1 MDRDHPTDAERF
13 SALWERHAGR
23 VQAYAMRHVD
33 RETAQEVVAETF
45 LVAWRRL
52 EDVPGEALPW
62 LLVVARNTVRNHGR
76 SVYRARQLHAALAA
90 LAPAGP
96 ADPASTVHER
106 QTLLRALAAMA
117 ATDREAI
124 LLVAWDGL
132 ASDEAAAVLGC
143 TEAAF
148 KMRLSRAR
156 RRLAGAVEE
165 RNTSTVTA
173 PSGSPA

>member
-1 MDRDHPTDAERF
+1 
-13 SALWERHAGR
+13 
-23 VQAYAMRHVD
+23 MRHVD

-62 LLVVARNTVRNHGR
+62 LLVVARNTVRNHSR
-76 SVYRARQLHAALAA
+76 SQYRARQLHSALAG

-96 ADPASTVHER
+96 TDPAAAVHER
-106 QTLLRALAAMA
+106 QMLLRALAAMTA
-117 ATDREAI
+117 NDREAI

-132 ASDEAAAVLGC
+132 TSGQASAVLGC
-143 TEAAF
+143 SEAAF

-156 RRLAGAVEE
+156 RRLADAVEE
-165 RNTSTVTA
+165 PSVRTVTEPA
-173 PSGSPA
+173 GSPT

>member
-1 MDRDHPTDAERF
+1 VDRDHPTDAERF

-23 VQAYAMRHVD
+23 VQAYAMRHVE

-62 LLVVARNTVRNHGR
+62 LLVVARNTVRNHSR
-76 SVYRARQLHAALAA
+76 SVYRARRLHAALAA

-96 ADPASTVHER
+96 TDPANAVHER
-106 QTLLRALAAMA
+106 QMLLRALAAMA
-117 ATDREAI
+117 ASDREAI

-132 ASDEAAAVLGC
+132 ASEQAAAVLGC

-165 RNTSTVTA
+165 RPARTVTE

>member
-52 EDVPGEALPW
+52 EDLPGEALPW
-62 LLVVARNTVRNHGR
+62 LLVVARNTVRNHSR

-96 ADPASTVHER
+96 TDPAKAVHER
-106 QTLLRALAAMA
+106 QMPLRALAAMA
-117 ATDREAI
+117 ASDREAI
-124 LLVAWDGL
+124 LLV
-132 ASDEAAAVLGC
+132 AAAVLGC

-165 RNTSTVTA
+165 GTAPTVA
-173 PSGSPA
+173 EPSGSGRRRT